1 MRYTLNMLGPHLKQ
15 LNTKEE
21 LATFEVSDEEY
32 MFAGIVTPPTPI
44 PTPYPHP
51 NSPKCIK
58 FVRQVFFTLIEVIK
72 METTIC

>member
-32 MFAGIVTPPTPI
+32 MFAGIATPPPPPPPPS
-44 PTPYPHP
+44 PTPPL
-51 NSPKCIK
+51 SPSQLPEIY
-58 FVRQVFFTLIEVIK
+58 
-72 METTIC
+72 